1 MKVSDVKDLAMLA
14 AMGVGV
20 YFLYKFVNKLPS
32 GADVNRAASEAK
44 NLLTTSAPRPLGQVR
59 LTNGQVISVNDIV
72 KAGGI
77 IDTTGGFTWQ
87 GIRYTILSL
96 GPDGVY
102 EVM

>member
-1 MKVSDVKDLAMLA
+1 MLA

-32 GADVNRAASEAK
+32 GADVNRAATEAK
-44 NLLTTSAPRPLGQVR
+44 NLLTTSAPQALGKIR
-59 LTNGQVISVNDIV
+59 LTNGQVIAVNDIV
-72 KAGGI
+72 KSGGVI
-77 IDTTGGFTWQ
+77 NSSGGFTWQ